1 MKLENNVFVFTSIV
15 PQAEQLTLS
24 NRASDGVTLV
34 LPISNVII
42 IISLQ
47 KHDYFTYTTEKGT
60 TKVHVC

>member
-47 KHDYFTYTTEKGT
+47 KA
-60 TKVHVC
+60 